1 MYFNWFPLLKTS
13 TIEVG
18 VVGDSRSDERCR
30 WWWFISL
37 SLDPGLNLKKVTSP
51 SADLIDHSRHSLGQ

>member
-18 VVGDSRSDERCR
+18 VVGEFRSDERFW
-30 WWWFISL
+30 WWWFYLSL
-37 SLDPGLNLKKVTSP
+37 SRPRTKFEEGHFPLSGLDRP
-51 SADLIDHSRHSLGQ
+51 